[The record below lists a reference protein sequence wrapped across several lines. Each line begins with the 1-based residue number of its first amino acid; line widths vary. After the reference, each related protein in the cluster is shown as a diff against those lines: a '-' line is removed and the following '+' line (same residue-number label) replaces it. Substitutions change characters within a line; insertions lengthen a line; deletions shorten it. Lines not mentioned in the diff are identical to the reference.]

1 MRAAPS
7 SASSPYLE
15 RKDIGMD
22 SFKEDVRLARAGDT
36 GAFARL
42 YEKVYKDMYRT
53 ALAGLRG
60 SQDAQDAVSEAVL
73 DAFGSMKKLRDIEAF
88 RIWIFRILSTK
99 IKKKQR
105 EYSMPQNVDV
115 FEHEEMVSAQTDIYS
130 VEVNEALGKLSG
142 EERLVISLC
151 AVGGYTSEQI
161 AGITGQKASTVRSRL
176 SRARTKLCAEL
187 FPNEI

>member
-1 MRAAPS
+1 
-7 SASSPYLE
+7 
-15 RKDIGMD
+15 MD